1 MLNDDKGSP
10 MTDDDKRGVTRRLG
24 PLLPQTDTLKPE
36 TPKTTPTLDFSWSVQ
51 LILKDN
57 TKIPFRIRLSEQFLI
72 GRSDEEE
79 DYKPEI
85 NLAKH
90 GAAEH
95 GVSRRHAAITA
106 STDYLLITDLDST
119 NGTRLNNHVL
129 RPNQPYRMDHGDTIM
144 LGNLQLRVEFNM
156 VPIHEGLKVEHSGT
170 GSSVK
175 LDQDESKDVKSR
187 AILIVEDDQ
196 GVASLLEDLLD
207 TLKYKHHT
215 VHRVADAMRYIA
227 KDVPRAVLLDLKMP
241 DYSGIEVV
249 KMLRGDMDTRALPI
263 FVLSG
268 SSDTREIQAVLDAG
282 ADVFLGKPVGLNELI
297 EALQKFVGDP
307 E

>member
-1 MLNDDKGSP
+1 
-10 MTDDDKRGVTRRLG
+10 MTEDEKRGVTRRLG
-24 PLLPQTDTLKPE
+24 PILPQTDSLKPE
-36 TPKTTPTLDFSWSVQ
+36 TPQTTPTLDFSWSVQ
-51 LILKDN
+51 FILKDN
-57 TKIPFRIRLSEQFLI
+57 TKIPFRIRLSEQFI
-72 GRSDEEE
+72 VGRGDEDEE
-79 DYKPEI
+79 YQPEI
-85 NLAKH
+85 NLASY
-90 GAAEH
+90 GAAEN
-95 GVSRRHAAITA
+95 GVSRRHAVITA
-106 STDYLLITDLDST
+106 STDYLLIADLDST

-129 RPNQPYRMDHGDTIM
+129 RPNQPYRLDHGDTIM
-144 LGNLQLRVEFNM
+144 LGNLQIRVEFKM

-170 GSSVK
+170 GSAVK
-175 LDQDESKDVKSR
+175 LDENESKDVKSR
-187 AILIVEDDQ
+187 SILIVEDDQ
-196 GVASLLEDLLD
+196 GVANLLADLLD

-227 KDVPRAVLLDLKMP
+227 SNVPRAVLLDLRMP

-249 KMLRGDMDTRALPI
+249 KMLRSDMDTRALPI

-268 SSDTREIQAVLDAG
+268 SSDKHEIQAVLDAG